1 VWHEKAWGLT
11 ELLDYIPN
19 KIQSWKPQPEEVIGL
34 GRNCTVFDHARFFAY
49 AEWRRLKFN
58 DQDRLLTAVYEY
70 SMNIN
75 LSFQVPMIDREVH
88 CIARSI
94 SRWTARHMDAAGL
107 REWHRD
113 QGIKSGIVRQVKA
126 DAKTKIIMD
135 FIADH
140 AGMSKRKVAAALS
153 MPESTVR
160 LHLKKAAG
168 PNAQQTISKAGKT
181 APGAQR
187 TISGL

>member
-34 GRNCTVFDHARFFAY
+34 GRNCTVFDQARVYAY
-49 AEWRRLKFN
+49 AEWRRLKFE

-75 LSFQVPMIDREVH
+75 LSFRVPMQDKEVL

-94 SRWTARHMDAAGL
+94 SRWTARHMDAAGM
-107 REWHRD
+107 REWHRE
-113 QGIKSGIVRQVKA
+113 QNRKSVIIRKAKA
-126 DAKTKIIMD
+126 D
-135 FIADH
+135 
-140 AGMSKRKVAAALS
+140 SKAEEIRAYKAEYPMA
-153 MPESTVR
+153 TVR
-160 LHLKKAAG
+160 EMAAFFDCAIGSVSKYLKG
-168 PNAQQTISKAGKT
+168 
-181 APGAQR
+181 
-187 TISGL
+187 GL